1 MERVDALLGM
11 TRRQANEIE
20 DLDYTLH
27 LPLKEDIIFK

>member
-1 MERVDALLGM
+1 MERVEALLGM

-27 LPLKEDIIFK
+27 LSLKDIYT